1 MVNIQDDMKNP
12 LYISLDDVDTV
23 KGMGFDHF
31 YIVNDGNLYEVYD
44 FKKFGQSVIYKFNIL
59 Y

>member
-1 MVNIQDDMKNP
+1 MRETKNP
-12 LYISLDDVDTV
+12 LYISTEDVDTV